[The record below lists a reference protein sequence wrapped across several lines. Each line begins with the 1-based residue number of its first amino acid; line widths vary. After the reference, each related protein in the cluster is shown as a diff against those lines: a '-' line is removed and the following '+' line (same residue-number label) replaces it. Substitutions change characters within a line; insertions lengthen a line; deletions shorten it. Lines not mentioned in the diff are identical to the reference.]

1 MKVPAWEVT
10 ATAGL

>member
-1 MKVPAWEVT
+1 MKVPTWEVT